1 MRRKLMLCM
10 TFLLVVIG
18 LVNAQVSKVT
28 GVVTSEED
36 GLPVIGASVLVKG
49 TSVGTVTDIDGK
61 FTINNV
67 PGSAKTLLVS
77 FIGLQSQEVA
87 IQPEVNVV
95 LKSDTELLEEVVV
108 TGYGSAKKLGSV
120 VGSVS
125 SIGGEKLE
133 NKPIAN
139 MGDAL
144 QGQVAGLQVLTSS
157 GEPSAGSSMRLR
169 GVSSIS
175 GSSTPLFILDGAPIS
190 EAAFTALNANDIE
203 SMTVLKDASSTAIYG
218 SRAANGVVILTS
230 KKGKRGSKARVS
242 LTAQYGFSKA
252 ATNENYAM
260 NAGQW
265 YQLQEMIDPDKKDDV
280 NFQAEKNF
288 YIDNGLSTDWADVF
302 FGGTAPMQQY
312 DLNVTGGSKSLS
324 YYFSAG
330 HLQTDGIMDDSS
342 LRRETLRSNID
353 ANITSWLKT
362 GVNIGLSYQKSTT
375 TAFGTSGNSLYNKVF
390 ASSMYLPT
398 QMTHEVLRAENGD
411 FIGFGDKLD
420 YYDGMGLYDPYYLS
434 RIQPGD
440 KDVIRIN
447 ASTYFNINPI
457 KGLNIRAAQAMEYY
471 DQRGSQKSL
480 AEGPFAGNATASE
493 SFGRSYQFTYTN
505 TAEYKFTVARQHDF
519 TLLAGQES
527 IISKAHSFGTSV
539 SGIKDIAF
547 SDISAGSKAGLPT
560 YAESDVVYNSF
571 FGTLSYAFDSRYFLD
586 AAYRRDGSSLFAKD
600 HQWGNFWSVG
610 VMWNLKNENFLKN
623 VKWVDD
629 LRLKVSYGSI
639 GNSSSLSPYMA
650 LDLVGMGPIYGGNKG
665 SAPSNVANHELTWE
679 VVKSANVGLSAR
691 LFNRVNV
698 DLDFYDKK
706 TEDMLMS
713 VPFSYT
719 TGFSGGWVN
728 VGAMRNRGFDLAF
741 GVDILQ
747 NLAGVNWSVKA
758 NINYNKN
765 EILELF
771 GGRDEYVIPNT
782 GLKLQTGK
790 PYGEFYYNR
799 WHGVNPET
807 GVQQWLDK
815 DGNVTEEFRSTDAVF
830 TGKNQ
835 YAPWSGGFGTQLS
848 WKGITVAADFS
859 FMLDRWLLNNVRYF
873 TENPANASQW
883 NQSTEMLNMWMKPGD
898 ITDIPGVNEQRQF
911 DTHLLENAA
920 FMRLKNLT
928 VSYTLPSQWIRK
940 SGVLSD
946 AKVFFVGRNLWTVTG
961 YTGFDPEVDSN
972 LSLGNYPNTKQF
984 SFGVEL
990 KF

>member
-390 ASSMYLPT
+390 ASSMYFPT
-398 QMTHEVLRAENGD
+398 
-411 FIGFGDKLD
+411 
-420 YYDGMGLYDPYYLS
+420 
-434 RIQPGD
+434 
-440 KDVIRIN
+440 
-447 ASTYFNINPI
+447 
-457 KGLNIRAAQAMEYY
+457 
-471 DQRGSQKSL
+471 
-480 AEGPFAGNATASE
+480 
-493 SFGRSYQFTYTN
+493 
-505 TAEYKFTVARQHDF
+505 
-519 TLLAGQES
+519 
-527 IISKAHSFGTSV
+527 
-539 SGIKDIAF
+539 
-547 SDISAGSKAGLPT
+547 
-560 YAESDVVYNSF
+560 
-571 FGTLSYAFDSRYFLD
+571 
-586 AAYRRDGSSLFAKD
+586 
-600 HQWGNFWSVG
+600 
-610 VMWNLKNENFLKN
+610 
-623 VKWVDD
+623 
-629 LRLKVSYGSI
+629 
-639 GNSSSLSPYMA
+639 
-650 LDLVGMGPIYGGNKG
+650 
-665 SAPSNVANHELTWE
+665 
-679 VVKSANVGLSAR
+679 
-691 LFNRVNV
+691 
-698 DLDFYDKK
+698 
-706 TEDMLMS
+706 
-713 VPFSYT
+713 
-719 TGFSGGWVN
+719 
-728 VGAMRNRGFDLAF
+728 
-741 GVDILQ
+741 
-747 NLAGVNWSVKA
+747 
-758 NINYNKN
+758 
-765 EILELF
+765 
-771 GGRDEYVIPNT
+771 
-782 GLKLQTGK
+782 
-790 PYGEFYYNR
+790 
-799 WHGVNPET
+799 
-807 GVQQWLDK
+807 
-815 DGNVTEEFRSTDAVF
+815 
-830 TGKNQ
+830 
-835 YAPWSGGFGTQLS
+835 
-848 WKGITVAADFS
+848 
-859 FMLDRWLLNNVRYF
+859 
-873 TENPANASQW
+873 
-883 NQSTEMLNMWMKPGD
+883 
-898 ITDIPGVNEQRQF
+898 
-911 DTHLLENAA
+911 
-920 FMRLKNLT
+920 
-928 VSYTLPSQWIRK
+928 
-940 SGVLSD
+940 
-946 AKVFFVGRNLWTVTG
+946 
-961 YTGFDPEVDSN
+961 
-972 LSLGNYPNTKQF
+972 
-984 SFGVEL
+984 
-990 KF
+990 